1 MAKRTAPPGH
11 PPPKTFEEALDE
23 LETILKE
30 IESGEVGLEETLT
43 KYERGNALI
52 RHCRG
57 VLNTAEKQIEALGR
71 GDDGSLQSQPMSA
84 PGGGAGGGGAGDDEA

>member
-1 MAKRTAPPGH
+1 MAKRPAQQT
-11 PPPKTFEEALDE
+11 PPKSFEEALDE

-30 IESGEVGLEETLT
+30 IESGEVGLEETLS

-57 VLNTAEKQIEALGR
+57 VLNTAEKQIEALSR
-71 GDDGSLQSQPMSA
+71 GDDGSLQSQPM
-84 PGGGAGGGGAGDDEA
+84 GGSGGRDGGAGDDEA